1 MIKTIIF
8 DIDGVLLDSFE
19 ANFKFFCDLMVRF
32 GYNGPT
38 REQFPNLFHRPM
50 KDVIE
55 ILTKANEKEIEKIWK
70 AGRDKEIS
78 YPHELLSTSKDLEKV
93 IEDLYKNYTLGI
105 VTSRVRESIYSIPQL
120 ATLKQY
126 FKVVVAFQDTEN
138 HKPHPEPLL
147 LAAQKLGVKPRECVY
162 IGDVENDI
170 KAARAAGMKIIIYSK
185 DQFSQADA
193 YTSLFAK
200 LPELILSLVEENT

>member
-19 ANFKFFCDLMVRF
+19 ANFKFFCDLMAGF
-32 GYNGPT
+32 GYIAPT
-38 REQFPNLFHRPM
+38 REQFSNLFHRPM
-50 KDVIE
+50 KEIIQ
-55 ILTKANEKEIEKIWK
+55 ILTKANEEEIERIWK

-78 YPHELLSTSKDLEKV
+78 YPHELLTTPKDLEKV

-105 VTSRVRESIYSIPQL
+105 VTSRVRESIYSITQL
-120 ATLKQY
+120 LNLKQY

-138 HKPHPEPLL
+138 HKPYPEPLL

-162 IGDVENDI
+162 IGDAESDI
-170 KAARAAGMKIIIYSK
+170 KAAQAARMKVIIYSK
-185 DQFSQADA
+185 NQSNQADA
-193 YTSLFAK
+193 CTSSFTK
-200 LPELILSLVEENT
+200 LPELISSFND